1 MTNTNVTTPEIDEQD
16 ADLAARIAALAAHL
30 ECDVNDISEDS
41 YGENTFD
48 AEGGEYLVLTDSEAD
63 DRAAEYIKDSLWAF
77 NASFLSNYTDLP
89 EEVFTAMQDKCEGA
103 NDAFTVLVS
112 RADGGLDGFIE
123 EAISADGRG
132 HFMSSYDGEENE
144 EGEYFIYRIN

>member
-63 DRAAEYIKDSLWAF
+63 G
-77 NASFLSNYTDLP
+77 
-89 EEVFTAMQDKCEGA
+89 C
-103 NDAFTVLVS
+103 
-112 RADGGLDGFIE
+112 
-123 EAISADGRG
+123 
-132 HFMSSYDGEENE
+132 
-144 EGEYFIYRIN
+144 